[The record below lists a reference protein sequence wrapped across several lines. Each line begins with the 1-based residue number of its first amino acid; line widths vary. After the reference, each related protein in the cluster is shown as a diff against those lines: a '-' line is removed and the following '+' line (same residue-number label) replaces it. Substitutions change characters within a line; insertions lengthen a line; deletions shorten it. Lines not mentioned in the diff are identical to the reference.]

1 MIAYSIKIDCKA
13 RKDKKE
19 WNIYSESTISF
30 WNVMLWGKKCFMEY
44 ETLKKPGR

>member
-19 WNIYSESTISF
+19 WNTYSENTVSF
-30 WNVMLWGKKCFMEY
+30 LNVILRGKKCFMEY
-44 ETLKKPGR
+44 EILKNPGR